1 MGWNVPR
8 QLQCHFCLCMV
19 QYSPSSHS
27 NLQDHGS
34 RPFPWSS
41 RFREIR
47 SNASCFGTRS
57 LCNRWHSTDDTFL
70 ILGLVRAP
78 IMTTLI
84 QVFSRIFIVW
94 GIVPLFPDSV
104 QDSYAYPIMLLAWS
118 VTEVIRYSFY
128 AWNILDEVPYFLLW
142 LRYQYLGF
150 RLTAGT
156 RRSGYCIQ
164 LVSARSFGRWLGRWR
179 MRTLGNLYMPRSLWG
194 LYLDISLVSP
204 LLYLS
209 DSGFYSLFTHM
220 IRQRRKVLGKAR
232 GKKSWSH
239 AKNRMW
245 EASIP
250 QTFHSTY
257 WMNIIK

>member
-142 LRYQYLGF
+142 LRYQHLGISIDCRYSTF
-150 RLTAGT
+150 WVLYPIGVGAELWTMTRALKDAYAWQPVYAAVIVGVMLGYIPGKAFALSFWLRLLF
-156 RRSGYCIQ
+156 S
-164 LVSARSFGRWLGRWR
+164 
-179 MRTLGNLYMPRSLWG
+179 
-194 LYLDISLVSP
+194 
-204 LLYLS
+204 
-209 DSGFYSLFTHM
+209 FYSHDSSKEEGIGNSRWEEKL
-220 IRQRRKVLGKAR
+220 ISRQK
-232 GKKSWSH
+232 
-239 AKNRMW
+239 
-245 EASIP
+245 
-250 QTFHSTY
+250 
-257 WMNIIK
+257 